1 MSLSITAKES
11 IKTALAMTL
20 SYGIALSL
28 GWDKPYWAG
37 FSVAFISLATS
48 GQSLNKGAYRM
59 LGTLMAGLVSLA
71 IIALSPQNR
80 WLFITL
86 LSAWV
91 GFCTYM
97 TWGKRHPVFWGYSG
111 YVCAVVSMAAG
122 PDPVNAFQTAVLR
135 AQETGLGILVYSLVA
150 MLVWPINSR
159 PKFEAAAAKLAST
172 QQQLLKT
179 SLEWMAGK
187 GDPTTV
193 QQLRA
198 REMQEQKQFVQLFAA
213 AETDSYDIWELR
225 HHWRSYQHLV
235 AELSE
240 AMARWRE
247 NLTGMHSLDL
257 PGLMPNLSSFAVELD
272 DRLTQI
278 GRMLANQ
285 APGQQPSAVDLEIDD
300 TKVVH
305 LSHFHKAALTVIRDQ
320 LRRMESLT
328 RSLFHSAGY
337 IKGFSPAAPELDDR
351 PPVTEGFGLPD
362 PDRAAGAVRVML
374 IMWIAYLGMIYVDRF
389 PAGPDAV
396 AVAGTFGLVIAGIPQ
411 VSIWLLFLPA
421 FLSTLVSGLIYFLV
435 MPQLSSFLGLGAL
448 LFGVTFAIYYL
459 LAAPRLNVAKLLA
472 ISMFM
477 TVISVSNHQTYH
489 FLVVSTT
496 ALMLPV
502 VFICMGVTAYFP
514 VDLRPRQSF
523 LRLLGRYFR
532 SCEYLMDALRQDP
545 QKSES
550 RLARSKRAFHLH
562 EISSLPTK
570 LGVWS
575 RVLNMK
581 ALPGTSPQQ
590 ITAMVTALQGLSY
603 RMQQLVEDRG
613 HPQAPFLVQ
622 ELRSDVAAWGTKMT
636 EAFRCLAGEP
646 SVEDQNIFHKELTG
660 IMERLNLRIEET
672 VDKAAGN
679 ITGRDGENF
688 YRLLGA
694 CRGVADALAAYVAS
708 AGAIDWA
715 PWREERF
722 Y

>member
-1 MSLSITAKES
+1 MALSRKAKEA

-59 LGTLMAGLVSLA
+59 LGTLMAGVVSLA
-71 IIALSPQNR
+71 IIALAPQNR

-97 TWGKRHPVFWGYSG
+97 TWGKRHPDFWSYSG

-122 PDPVNAFQTAVLR
+122 PDPVNAFNTAVLR
-135 AQETGLGILVYSLVA
+135 AQETGLGILVYSLLA
-150 MLVWPINSR
+150 ILLWPVNSR
-159 PKFEAAAAKLAST
+159 PKFEAAAAKLTAT
-172 QQQLLKT
+172 QQQLLHAGMD
-179 SLEWMAGK
+179 WMTGHW
-187 GDPTTV
+187 DPAAAQKLRV
-193 QQLRA
+193 Q
-198 REMQEQKQFVQLFAA
+198 EMQEQNQVGKLFAA
-213 AETDSYDIWELR
+213 AETDSYEIWELR
-225 HHWRSYQHLV
+225 HHWHSYQHRV

-240 AMARWRE
+240 TMARWRE
-247 NLTGMHSLDL
+247 NLTGTQSLDL
-257 PGLMPNLSSFAVELD
+257 PGLMPNLNGFATELD
-272 DRLTQI
+272 GRLTQI

-285 APGQQPSAVDLEIDD
+285 EPAQQPSAVDLEIDD
-300 TKVVH
+300 SQVRH
-305 LSHFHKAALTVIRDQ
+305 LSHFHKAALIVIRDQ

-328 RSLFHSAGY
+328 RSLFDRVGY
-337 IKGFSPAAPELDDR
+337 IKGFSPEAPSLSDQPDAAEAC
-351 PPVTEGFGLPD
+351 GLPD
-362 PDRAAGAVRVML
+362 PDRMAGAVRAAL
-374 IMWIAYLGMIYVDRF
+374 IMWIAYLGMIYIDRF
-389 PAGPDAV
+389 PAGADAV

-421 FLSTLVSGLIYFLV
+421 FLSVLATGLIYFLV

-459 LAAPRLNVAKLLA
+459 LAAPKLNVAKLLS

-523 LRLLGRYFR
+523 LRLLGRYFQ
-532 SCEYLMDALRQDP
+532 SCEYLMDALHQDP
-545 QKSES
+545 QKSAS
-550 RLARSKRAFHLH
+550 RLARLRAGFHLR

-575 RVLNMK
+575 KVLSMK
-581 ALPGTSPQQ
+581 ALPGTTPQQ
-590 ITAMVTALQGLSY
+590 ITAMITALQGLSY

-613 HPQAPFLVQ
+613 QPQAPFLIQ
-622 ELRSDVAAWGTKMT
+622 ELRNDLVVWRTKMT
-636 EAFRCLAGEP
+636 EAFRCLAVEP
-646 SVEDQNIFHKELTG
+646 SVDNQDRFHTEMTG
-660 IMERLNLRIEET
+660 IMERLNQRIEET
-672 VDKAAGN
+672 VDKAAKN
-679 ITGRDGENF
+679 ITDQEGENF

-694 CRGVADALAAYVAS
+694 CRGVSDALADYVTS
-708 AGAIDWA
+708 AGSIDWA

>member
-1 MSLSITAKES
+1 MALSRKAKEA

-28 GWDKPYWAG
+28 GWEKPYWAG

-59 LGTLMAGLVSLA
+59 LGTLMAGVVSLA

-86 LSAWV
+86 LSVWV

-97 TWGKRHPVFWGYSG
+97 TWGKRHPDFWAYSG

-122 PDPVNAFQTAVLR
+122 PDPVNAFHTAVLR
-135 AQETGLGILVYSLVA
+135 SQETGLGILVYGLVA
-150 MLVWPINSR
+150 IFLWPMNSR
-159 PKFEAAAAKLAST
+159 PAFETAAAKLASI
-172 QQQLLKT
+172 QHQLLHAG
-179 SLEWMAGK
+179 LEWMAGQ

-198 REMQEQKQFVQLFAA
+198 QEIQEQKQFDQLLTA

-225 HHWRSYQHLV
+225 HHWRSYQHQV
-235 AELSE
+235 TELSE
-240 AMARWRE
+240 AMVRWRG
-247 NLTGMHSLDL
+247 NLTGTQSLDL
-257 PGLMPNLSSFAVELD
+257 PGLMPNLSGFGAELD
-272 DRLTQI
+272 GRLTQI
-278 GRMLANQ
+278 GRMLTNQ
-285 APGQQPSAVDLEIDD
+285 EPGQQSSAIEPEIDN
-300 TKVVH
+300 TQVLH
-305 LSHFHKAALTVIRDQ
+305 LSHFHRAALTVIRDQ
-320 LRRMESLT
+320 LWRMESLT
-328 RSLFHSAGY
+328 RSLFHSVCY
-337 IKGFSPAAPELDDR
+337 IKGFSPVVPALDDR
-351 PPVTEGFGLPD
+351 PSATEGFGLPD
-362 PDRAAGAVRVML
+362 PDRAAGAVRAML

-389 PAGPDAV
+389 PAGADAV

-421 FLSTLVSGLIYFLV
+421 FVSVLVTGLIYLFV
-435 MPQLSSFLGLGAL
+435 MPQLSSFLGLGVL
-448 LFGVTFAIYYL
+448 LFCATFAIYYL
-459 LAAPRLNVAKLLA
+459 LAAPKLNVAKLMA
-472 ISMFM
+472 ISMFI

-523 LRLLGRYFR
+523 LRLLGCYFR
-532 SCEYLMDALRQDP
+532 SCEYLMDALPQDP
-545 QKSES
+545 LKRES
-550 RLARSKRAFHLH
+550 HLARMRKAFHLRQV
-562 EISSLPTK
+562 SSLPTK

-603 RMQQLVEDRG
+603 RIQQLVEDRAN
-613 HPQAPFLVQ
+613 PQAPFLVQ
-622 ELRSDVAAWGTKMT
+622 ELRSDVVAWRMKMT
-636 EAFRCLAGEP
+636 EAFRCLTEKP
-646 SVEDQNIFHKELTG
+646 SMENQHLFNTELTG
-660 IMERLNLRIEET
+660 IIQRLNLRIEEV
-672 VDKAAGN
+672 VDKATGN
-679 ITGRDGENF
+679 ITDQDGENF

-694 CRGVADALAAYVAS
+694 YRGVSDALAVYVAS
-708 AGAIDWA
+708 AGGIDWA
-715 PWREERF
+715 PWHEERF